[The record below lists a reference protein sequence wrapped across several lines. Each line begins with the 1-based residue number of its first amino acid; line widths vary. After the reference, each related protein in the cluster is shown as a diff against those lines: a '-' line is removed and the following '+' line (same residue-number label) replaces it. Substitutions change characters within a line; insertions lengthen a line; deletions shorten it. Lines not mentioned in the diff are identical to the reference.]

1 MDEIP
6 HLLFVPVHQGVCSRT
21 LRLFRTETGR
31 RTAVAFSS
39 PARLMKVLGTGQP
52 WIRLAEPPLRRLIDD
67 LDIDGIV
74 FDPTGTAPARRT
86 EGEHPAAHL
95 KVA

>member
-6 HLLFVPVHQGVCSRT
+6 HLLFVPVHQGAFSRT
-21 LRLFRTETGR
+21 LRLFRTEAGQ

-39 PARLMKVLGTGQP
+39 PARLMKVLGADQP

-67 LDIDGIV
+67 LDLAGIV
-74 FDPTGTAPARRT
+74 FDPAGTMPVRRT